1 MILNAFFIM
10 TLIPL
15 LSKHAL
21 KVKVKIKFKL
31 IQTLLKDNKVHGK
44 KFHDRNNNDPMH
56 EITNK

>member
-10 TLIPL
+10 TLIPFL
-15 LSKHAL
+15 PKHAL
-21 KVKVKIKFKL
+21 KVKVKIKFKP
-31 IQTLLKDNKVHGK
+31 IQTLLEDNKVHGK

>member
-10 TLIPL
+10 TLIPF

-31 IQTLLKDNKVHGK
+31 IQTLFKDNKPHGK
-44 KFHDRNNNDPMH
+44 KFQDKNVDL
-56 EITNK
+56 I

>member
-10 TLIPL
+10 TLIPF

-21 KVKVKIKFKL
+21 KVKVKIKFKP
-31 IQTLLKDNKVHGK
+31 IQTLLKDNKVHSK

>member
-10 TLIPL
+10 TLFPFL
-15 LSKHAL
+15 PKYAL

-31 IQTLLKDNKVHGK
+31 IQTLFKNNNTHGK
-44 KFHDRNNNDPMH
+44 KFQDENNNDPMH

>member
-1 MILNAFFIM
+1 M

-21 KVKVKIKFKL
+21 KVKVKIKFKP

>member
-31 IQTLLKDNKVHGK
+31 IQTLLKDNKVHGT

>member
-1 MILNAFFIM
+1 MIFDAFFIM
-10 TLIPL
+10 TLIPF
-15 LSKHAL
+15 LSKYAL

-31 IQTLLKDNKVHGK
+31 IQKLLKDNKVHGL